1 MNNGEKY
8 FYKGFE
14 IRTANNGKGVEVVAP
29 QLGNKVIMRAD
40 RITTAKLRIEAIE
53 TKADIRRA
61 EKELDELLK

>member
-1 MNNGEKY
+1 MPEKY

-14 IRTANNGKGVEVVAP
+14 IRTSNSGKGVEVIAP

-53 TKADIRRA
+53 SKADMRRA
-61 EKELDELLK
+61 EKELNEILK